1 MGYSVGWGL
10 GLRGENTTGCGKWSE
25 TSDVQQVQDFTQ
37 SSADVDTEVPPK
49 YVQAHIL
56 RFAIKI

>member
-1 MGYSVGWGL
+1 MGTWFK
-10 GLRGENTTGCGKWSE
+10 RKNTTGCGKWSE

-37 SSADVDTEVPPK
+37 SSADVDTEVPSK

-56 RFAIKI
+56 RFAIEI